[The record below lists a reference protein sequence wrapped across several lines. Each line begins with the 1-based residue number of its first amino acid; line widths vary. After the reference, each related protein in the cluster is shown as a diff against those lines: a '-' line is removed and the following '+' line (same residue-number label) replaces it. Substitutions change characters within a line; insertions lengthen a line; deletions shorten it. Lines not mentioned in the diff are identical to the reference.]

1 MATLS
6 WTGSAPSIAQ
16 VNTWT
21 FTGTWSSA
29 DVITVTIGSK
39 AYTFTTGSATIATFF
54 ASLLAAL
61 QGLSSS
67 LWPEFAEKTWGG
79 TTPAL
84 TATANTAGKP
94 FTCTISTNSALGT
107 INGASSS
114 TGTATTASS
123 GPYDVS
129 VAANYSTGV
138 LPANGDTLIIDR
150 EGARLR
156 YGLDQHTV
164 TLAVRRI
171 TAQDVQIGL
180 PEINADAVAYS
191 EYRPTFWKI
200 GVTSDYVNSRS
211 GRLKLDYY
219 TIQTTCT
226 VDYTGKGVDQN
237 IPALLINGTNASNA
251 FNIFGGQVAFAF
263 FGGNSCTVNTLKLDN
278 AATVTCNYGCTLNT
292 ANNYGG
298 ALTVNTSGGVATA
311 LNHPQAGNAVTTIL
325 GTGGVAQLTAYGGTI
340 DYQTSGTLAG
350 NTVLGGNAVLTFDND
365 QRARTVSNAIT
376 VYSAQVVVTDQ
387 FLTCGTL
394 TVNYQYCSPGRFG
407 AGSKVAITRT
417 PL

>member
-67 LWPEFAEKTWGG
+67 LWPEFAEQTWGG

-84 TATANTAGKP
+84 TATAN
-94 FTCTISTNSALGT
+94 
-107 INGASSS
+107 S

-211 GRLKLDYY
+211 GRLKL
-219 TIQTTCT
+219 
-226 VDYTGKGVDQN
+226 
-237 IPALLINGTNASNA
+237 
-251 FNIFGGQVAFAF
+251 
-263 FGGNSCTVNTLKLDN
+263 
-278 AATVTCNYGCTLNT
+278 
-292 ANNYGG
+292 
-298 ALTVNTSGGVATA
+298 
-311 LNHPQAGNAVTTIL
+311 
-325 GTGGVAQLTAYGGTI
+325 
-340 DYQTSGTLAG
+340 
-350 NTVLGGNAVLTFDND
+350 
-365 QRARTVSNAIT
+365 
-376 VYSAQVVVTDQ
+376 
-387 FLTCGTL
+387 
-394 TVNYQYCSPGRFG
+394 
-407 AGSKVAITRT
+407 
-417 PL
+417 

>member
-67 LWPEFAEKTWGG
+67 LWPEFAEQTWGG

-171 TAQDVQIGL
+171 TAQAVQIGL
-180 PEINADAVAYS
+180 PAINADAVAYS
-191 EYRPTFWKI
+191 EYRPTFWKS

-263 FGGNSCTVNTLKLDN
+263 FGG
-278 AATVTCNYGCTLNT
+278 TLNT